1 MQTTTELLNKMEML
15 IKELGNSQANACT
28 CKYLNAGL
36 DMQDSVGTMMDILG
50 KRSLTLTQRSILLY
64 LEFDAGTETKQRNIC
79 DYLGIS
85 MKCTRENCE
94 QLMNLNYIKRGA
106 KASTWSLV

>member
-1 MQTTTELLNKMEML
+1 MQTTTELLNKMETL
-15 IKELGNSQANACT
+15 IKELGNSQTDTCT
-28 CKYLNAGL
+28 CKPSNSE
-36 DMQDSVGTMMDILG
+36 MQGPVGTMMNILG

-85 MKCTRENCE
+85 MKCVRENCE
-94 QLMNLNYIKRGA
+94 ALMELHYIQRGS
-106 KASTWSLV
+106 KASTWTFA